1 MASLNKVNKEQ
12 LIFGSLAIIGIVS
25 FFFGTAQLKK
35 NLWLNPD
42 DTNSAA
48 RSAGRNVA
56 PADITTF
63 SDVRQQQQ
71 DTDGDG
77 LSDYAE
83 LNAYATSPYLADSD
97 GDDISDADEIRNGT
111 DPNCPAGR
119 DCGTPRTSGASG
131 SDTGTNESAEL
142 RRILIE
148 SGFPADEINA
158 MTDTDIRAFYQQ
170 IFAEFG
176 ENQTIQQAPPQENT
190 PPQITADQIR
200 EQLRAQGIPEEEL
213 NKATDQELLEL
224 FNQAQAAEQAGL

>member
-1 MASLNKVNKEQ
+1 MAFLKKVNKEQ
-12 LIFGSLAIIGIVS
+12 LIFGSLALIGIVS

-48 RSAGRNVA
+48 RSVDFNLP
-56 PADITTF
+56 PAATSSF

-97 GDDISDADEIRNGT
+97 GDDISDSDEVRNGT
-111 DPNCPAGR
+111 DPNCPVGKE
-119 DCGTPRTSGASG
+119 CGASRATSGELSNTQADQS
-131 SDTGTNESAEL
+131 SDL

-148 SGFPADEINA
+148 SGFPAAEINA
-158 MTDTDIRAFYQQ
+158 MSDGDIQTFYQQ
-170 IFAEFG
+170 IFTEFG
-176 ENQTIQQAPPQENT
+176 EGKTIQQAPPQQNAAPEV
-190 PPQITADQIR
+190 TADLIR
-200 EQLRAQGIPEEEL
+200 EQLKAQGIPEDQL
-213 NKATDQELLEL
+213 NQATDQELLEL